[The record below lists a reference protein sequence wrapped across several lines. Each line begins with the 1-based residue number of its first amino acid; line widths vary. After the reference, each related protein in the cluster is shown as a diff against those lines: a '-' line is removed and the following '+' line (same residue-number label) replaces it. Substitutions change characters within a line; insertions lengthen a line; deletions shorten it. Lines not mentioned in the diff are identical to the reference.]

1 MILDI
6 LNYGKQ
12 MLPMGLAAF
21 AVFLLLRPVRIRR
34 LERLELV
41 SPGLREA
48 ALALFVVF
56 CAGLAA
62 LTLPTFGPTCL
73 TGYSAVR
80 LIFVWFGVI

>member
-12 MLPMGLAAF
+12 MLPMGLAAV

-56 CAGLAA
+56 CAGL
-62 LTLPTFGPTCL
+62 PTCL
-73 TGYSAVR
+73 TGCSAVR
-80 LIFVWFGVI
+80 LIFVWFVVI

>member
-56 CAGLAA
+56 FAGLAA
-62 LTLPTFGPTCL
+62 LTLFPANLWAYVLSYGL
-73 TGYSAVR
+73 G
-80 LIFVWFGVI
+80 